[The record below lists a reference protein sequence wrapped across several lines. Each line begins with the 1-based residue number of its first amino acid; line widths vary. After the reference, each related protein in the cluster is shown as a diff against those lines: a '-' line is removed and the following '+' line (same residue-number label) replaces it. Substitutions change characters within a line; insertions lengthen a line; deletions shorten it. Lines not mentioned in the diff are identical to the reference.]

1 MEYTDMD
8 AKIMDILYQEKLLTS
23 REIALKIGLKRAK
36 DVQNKLKELLNAEIV
51 DKNKENRQVFWSL
64 SKKFIND

>member
-1 MEYTDMD
+1 MD
-8 AKIMDILYQEKLLTS
+8 AKIMDILYQEKSLTS

-64 SKKFIND
+64 SKTFIKDYAREV